1 MILEVRN
8 ITKTYPQEGKEAKGI
23 KDVSLTVRGGTVCG
37 IYGDSGCGK
46 STLFHIIAG
55 VLTPQ
60 AGEITFD
67 GSLRV
72 ARDQIGY
79 IMQGNS
85 LISHMTVEQ
94 NLLLPFIFLK
104 GRRKARKETIEQ
116 IGKVLSQVNLE
127 GYEKKYPGQLSGG
140 EYNRVQIAR
149 ALMTNPQII
158 LADEPTNG
166 LDKENGNHIVR
177 ILRNYAQGQG
187 TAVLISTHENE
198 YLKYCN
204 DVYQIVDGHIYRER
218 K

>member
-23 KDVSLTVRGGTVCG
+23 QDVSLTVRGGTMCG

-46 STLFHIIAG
+46 STLFHMIAG
-55 VLTPQ
+55 VLSPQ
-60 AGEITFD
+60 AGKITFD
-67 GSLRV
+67 GSLSV
-72 ARDQIGY
+72 MRDQIGY

-94 NLLLPFIFLK
+94 NLQLPCIFFK
-104 GRRKARKETIEQ
+104 GRRKAGKAATERIR
-116 IGKVLSQVNLE
+116 KVLSQVNLE

-149 ALMTNPQII
+149 ALMLNPQVI

-166 LDKENGNHIVR
+166 LDQENANHIMR
-177 ILRNYAQGQG
+177 ILRKAAEHGA
-187 TAVLISTHENE
+187 AVLISTHEKE
-198 YLKYCN
+198 YLEYCD
-204 DVYQIVDGHIYRER
+204 DVYQIVDGRI
-218 K
+218 